1 MLSSH
6 ILFKDLRFVQYKVK
20 DKNTNL
26 VEPQYII
33 KNFNDLAN
41 CDNYYLIVDLNYQD
55 MFRFK
60 TIENN
65 IMQIR
70 REEKLKYRSI
80 SQKYTEAWCQ
90 EETHTKTSIK
100 TNWDETYTFEEE
112 IRNLTPDNM
121 KILLKN
127 IKGIR
132 NISDIKERI

>member
-1 MLSSH
+1 METYLFEYTTTSLSTKISLKANLRKREIDILIDKVVCENIDNVEEFLLSSH
-6 ILFKDLRFVQYKVK
+6 ILFKDLKFVQYKVK

-70 REEKLKYRSI
+70 REE
-80 SQKYTEAWCQ
+80 
-90 EETHTKTSIK
+90 
-100 TNWDETYTFEEE
+100 N
-112 IRNLTPDNM
+112 
-121 KILLKN
+121 
-127 IKGIR
+127 
-132 NISDIKERI
+132 